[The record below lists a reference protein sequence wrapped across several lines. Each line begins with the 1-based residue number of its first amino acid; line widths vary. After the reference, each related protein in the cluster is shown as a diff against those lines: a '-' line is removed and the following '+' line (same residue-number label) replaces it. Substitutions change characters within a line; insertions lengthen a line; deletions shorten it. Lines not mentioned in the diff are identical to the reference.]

1 MGVHRR
7 LAYVVLIAMQPRHSR
22 IVDDLRRDG
31 SLSVDELAGRLGV
44 TPQTVRRDLRELAR
58 DGHVVRARGL
68 AVATQS
74 DVTPTGRR
82 APREPAGLNPIERH
96 LCRVAAARLQHGC
109 SLMLGNGAVA
119 EWTAAALA
127 HRTGIR
133 VVTNSLRVAMS
144 LSSCALDSPGSDSGD
159 IEVIVAGGVMRGKD
173 AAMLGMGAQA
183 FLRDFKV
190 DVVIVGV
197 DGVAP
202 SGALLADDLES
213 APVLR
218 TLVGQAREIWL
229 VAAHTRFSDERG
241 LATIGELGRLARIF
255 TDVPLPPPISALCTD
270 CVIEIHAEAIAK
282 IRHQPSRIEDD
293 GRRRA
298 GRPTTKEKA

>member
-1 MGVHRR
+1 
-7 LAYVVLIAMQPRHSR
+7 
-22 IVDDLRRDG
+22 
-31 SLSVDELAGRLGV
+31 
-44 TPQTVRRDLRELAR
+44 
-58 DGHVVRARGL
+58 
-68 AVATQS
+68 
-74 DVTPTGRR
+74 
-82 APREPAGLNPIERH
+82 
-96 LCRVAAARLQHGC
+96 
-109 SLMLGNGAVA
+109 
-119 EWTAAALA
+119 
-127 HRTGIR
+127 
-133 VVTNSLRVAMS
+133 MS